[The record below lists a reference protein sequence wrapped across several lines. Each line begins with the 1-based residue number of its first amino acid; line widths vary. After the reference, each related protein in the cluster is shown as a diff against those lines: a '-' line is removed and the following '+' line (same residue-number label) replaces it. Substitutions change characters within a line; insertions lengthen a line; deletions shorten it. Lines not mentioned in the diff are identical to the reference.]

1 MLALNARQVTD
12 THVSGS
18 ASGVAAG
25 SWRAIRGEHSTRG
38 HKHCNTS
45 TNTHTTPY
53 SFSLVYVWVLAQIV
67 LVLLDIQRAVL
78 RVLFDEVTLGGTYL
92 MSVTLET
99 SQLPMS
105 WLNDEAVLKRL
116 LKGIH
121 AHQHRFQQPLSK
133 QNQQA
138 VQIQMQIQIHTRYE
152 TTRTTMSASAS
163 VSASVLDV
171 NVKCQASD

>member
-1 MLALNARQVTD
+1 MQV
-12 THVSGS
+12 VL
-18 ASGVAAG
+18 V
-25 SWRAIRGEHSTRG
+25 IRG
-38 HKHCNTS
+38 
-45 TNTHTTPY
+45 
-53 SFSLVYVWVLAQIV
+53 V
-67 LVLLDIQRAVL
+67 VL
-78 RVLFDEVTLGGTYL
+78 RVWFNVVFMVGTYYIA
-92 MSVTLET
+92 VTLET